1 MQMLYLII
9 VTILNFSNE
18 SATKYEYFNWHLT
31 FENEKIGELNDE
43 GELTEKVWYANIH
56 SYTKRKL
63 SNDIYEEYFR
73 INDTLFHYKK
83 SCDSLIIDKGYFK
96 INKDE
101 IYTSD
106 TIYIA
111 CRYGEWDDIIQ
122 IHNYHKPIKINF
134 WKYNSSETES
144 LKGNYED
151 GRKQGKWIHKKDAWE
166 NKVNYQ
172 MDDTL
177 GIYNP
182 TYKQVIDNYKWI
194 FDKEFHICSK
204 YLYQYDTL
212 STRIL
217 NKFPFRSN
225 EYNTVCADN
234 LTFIF
239 SDHSNVE
246 IIHTISE
253 AVNSKNLSGLYKY
266 EIDQKSN
273 LTINLK
279 QYGVISRKIKYIRKD
294 VIK

>member
-1 MQMLYLII
+1 MLYLII
-9 VTILNFSNE
+9 TTILNFSNE

-31 FENEKIGELNDE
+31 FENEKISELNDK

-63 SNDIYEEYFR
+63 SNNIYEEYFR

-83 SCDSLIIDKGYFK
+83 SNDSLIIDKGYFK

-101 IYTSD
+101 IFTSD

-134 WKYNSSETES
+134 WKHHLSEIES
-144 LKGNYED
+144 FNGHYKEG
-151 GRKQGKWIHKKDAWE
+151 KKHGKWIHKKE
-166 NKVNYQ
+166 ELQNKINF
-172 MDDTL
+172 MLDDTL

-182 TYKQVIDNYKWI
+182 SNKQVQNNLNWLLN
-194 FDKEFHICSK
+194 KEFHICSK

-225 EYNTVCADN
+225 EYNKTCEDN
-234 LTFIF
+234 LTFKF
-239 SDHSNVE
+239 SKDSRVLIN
-246 IIHTISE
+246 HTIKE
-253 AVNSKNLSGLYKY
+253 AENSRDLSGIYKY
-266 EIDQKSN
+266 EIDKDSKLILYLNQFG
-273 LTINLK
+273 I
-279 QYGVISRKIKYIRKD
+279 ISRKIKYFGKD
-294 VIK
+294 EMK